1 MMGYEIYGGSGMGG
15 FGQEFIG
22 LIISIIILFA
32 IIWAVSS
39 MFNNR
44 RDSRDNDSRIIRLER
59 DTEHTRDTL
68 EKILKKLE

>member
-1 MMGYEIYGGSGMGG
+1 MTLG
-15 FGQEFIG
+15 FIG
-22 LIISIIILFA
+22 LIINIIILFA

>member
-1 MMGYEIYGGSGMGG
+1 MMGYGIYSGSGMGG
-15 FGQEFIG
+15 FGLGFIG
-22 LIISIIILFA
+22 PIINIIILFA

>member
-1 MMGYEIYGGSGMGG
+1 MMGYGIYGG
-15 FGQEFIG
+15 FGLGFIG
-22 LIISIIILFA
+22 LIINIIILFA

-44 RDSRDNDSRIIRLER
+44 RDSRDNGSRIVRLER